1 MLRSGTPLTASIPTD
16 IPATLTAGDTWQWT
30 KYVTDYSAADGWT
43 LTYALRG
50 ASVVN
55 VTATTDVD
63 GAGFAVTVAATD
75 TASVVAGVYQY
86 LARVTLA
93 GVVHTVDSGSVVIL
107 PNVAT
112 ATAGTLQS
120 HGEKMIAL
128 LKSEIQARIDGT
140 GTGHTG
146 YTIDGRSIEKFS
158 LTELYTL
165 LNRYRAELAREQN
178 GGQLPAIGIRFTAVG
193 S

>member
-1 MLRSGTPLTASIPTD
+1 MRSGTPLTASIPTD

>member
-1 MLRSGTPLTASIPTD
+1 
-16 IPATLTAGDTWQWT
+16 
-30 KYVTDYSAADGWT
+30 
-43 LTYALRG
+43 
-50 ASVVN
+50 
-55 VTATTDVD
+55 VD

-165 LNRYRAELAREQN
+165 HNRYRAELAREQN